1 MDLAIPAA
9 ESEAAAAAAAGVARQ
24 QRDVARCGDA
34 ERPLR
39 LAFRLLLMHLRHAP
53 EVIPW
58 PAVHASPRWPGGKED
73 RP

>member
-9 ESEAAAAAAAGVARQ
+9 ESEAAAAAAAGAAQQ

-53 EVIPW
+53 EVRIQ
-58 PAVHASPRWPGGKED
+58 PAAHKP
-73 RP
+73 